1 MPYPKLATMR
11 HTVLTAFCGSLIL
24 FSQNSVSAVALP
36 AALAPAAECR
46 IRVSD
51 DPAGLNLEA
60 IAEATTAVV
69 GHYKLSVIKEST
81 SGSSQNME
89 SGDFHADSTHEQILA
104 TVMLDRSAIGHY
116 RATLSLD
123 WNDGNVTCSS
133 P

>member
-1 MPYPKLATMR
+1 MPYPKPATIQR
-11 HTVLTAFCGSLIL
+11 VVLTAFCGSLL
-24 FSQNSVSAVALP
+24 LPQNSFSAVALP
-36 AALAPAAECR
+36 AALTPAAECR

-51 DPAGLNLEA
+51 NPAGLRLEA
-60 IAEATTAVV
+60 IADAKAAVA

-81 SGSSQNME
+81 SGSSQNTE
-89 SGDFHADSTHEQILA
+89 SGEFHADGAHEQILA